1 MTDTSVRVYQSTD
14 TGAPAVSGTAGA
26 LITLLDACLQDGYGS
41 VTLDSIV
48 VASGIATCTKSAG
61 HGFTALGTVGP
72 VIRIAGATPSG
83 LNGDWRITYVSAT
96 VFTFAAAGVTNQTAT
111 GTITAK
117 RAPLGFTKAF
127 TGTNKAVYRANDIV
141 STRLYLRVVDSTTTY
156 ATVMG
161 YGAMSDV
168 DTGTGLFPAAARY
181 LTKSSAASAT
191 ARAWKLI
198 GDGRLFYLIV
208 TSNADGYRDALA
220 FGDIN
225 SFKAGDAYHCW
236 LCAATASSSYG
247 NSKLHANTG
256 GSDLARSYSQAAG
269 PVVVNRYSHGIA
281 TTNFG
286 GAGVAYPSAVDS
298 GFHAW
303 PIEVWE
309 TTVAIRGVCPGL
321 YSPLHSSATLA
332 DATIITDVPQ
342 LLGRSL
348 YVLAVYSTTADRS
361 AFDISGPWR

>member
-41 VTLDSIV
+41 VTLDSLI
-48 VASGIATCTKSAG
+48 VASGIATCTKSPG

-72 VIRIAGATPSG
+72 VIRIAGATPSS
-83 LNGDWRITYVSAT
+83 LNGDWRITVSSAT
-96 VFTFAAAGVTNQTAT
+96 VFTFTTTAISDQTAT

-117 RAPLGFTKAF
+117 RAPLGFTKVF
-127 TGTNKAVYRANDIV
+127 TGTNKAVYRAYNIT
-141 STRLYLRVVDSTTTY
+141 STRLYLRIVDSTTTY

-161 YGAMSDV
+161 YETMSDV

-181 LTKSSAASAT
+181 LCKSNTASAT
-191 ARAWKLI
+191 ARAWRLI
-198 GDGRLFYLIV
+198 GDGRLFYLIIN
-208 TSNADGYRDALA
+208 SNADTYRDTLT

-236 LCAATASSSYG
+236 LCAATISTSYG
-247 NSKLHANTG
+247 NSNLSKSAS
-256 GSDLARSYSQAAG
+256 GSDLARSYSQSSG
-269 PVVVNRYSHGIA
+269 SVVVNRYSHNISSSIY
-281 TTNFG
+281 G
-286 GAGVAYPSAVDS
+286 GNGVAYPSVVDN

-309 TTVAIRGVCPGL
+309 GTTVIRGVCPGL
-321 YSPLHSSATLA
+321 YNPLHSYQTLP

-342 LLGRSL
+342 LSGHSL
-348 YVLAVYSTTADRS
+348 LVLQLASGSDRT